1 MRTVDESLPTALV
14 PQVDRAPII
23 AAAIIQVS
31 DNKKKLK
38 KRLIT
43 EEEQQLKRA
52 KRVKR
57 AAEKAVKVPNIAA
70 AAQGDFNATDMIDFI
85 YFFFR

>member
-1 MRTVDESLPTALV
+1 MRTVNESLPTASV

-57 AAEKAVKVPNIAA
+57 AAEKAAKVPTIA
-70 AAQGDFNATDMIDFI
+70 AAQGHFNATDMIDFI